1 MNGNRPFIYIF
12 YYWLIVMGFGKRLVK
27 VKEDVSDDSRNAK
40 KFINKRDSVNSNDNN
55 VNNND
60 NTSDIRVKPK
70 KTYNFMKKTS
80 SKSSGLLFGQTKEEK
95 LELFIKNIKI
105 IHPNIPDFWLEKE
118 VDKFKKKFDI
128 ENKEMI

>member
-80 SKSSGLLFGQTKEEK
+80 SKSSGLLFGQTKEQK
-95 LELFIKNIKI
+95 LKLFIKNTKI

-118 VDKFKKKFDI
+118 VDKFKKKFNI
-128 ENKEMI
+128 E

>member
-70 KTYNFMKKTS
+70 KTYNFMKKTC
-80 SKSSGLLFGQTKEEK
+80 SKSSGLLFGQTKEQK